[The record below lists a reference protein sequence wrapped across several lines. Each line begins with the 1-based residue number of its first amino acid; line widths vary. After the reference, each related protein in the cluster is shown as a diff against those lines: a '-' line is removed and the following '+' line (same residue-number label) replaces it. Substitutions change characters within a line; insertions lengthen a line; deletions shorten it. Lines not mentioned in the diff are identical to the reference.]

1 MRMKRV
7 KRDKAFLQKI
17 HEEFA
22 KFDTTMQEL
31 YLLKLVADDLK
42 SYRKMIKL
50 KRYD

>member
-7 KRDKAFLQKI
+7 KRDKALPQKI

-22 KFDTTMQEL
+22 KFDTTMQEIHF
-31 YLLKLVADDLK
+31 LKLVADDLK
-42 SYRKMIKL
+42 SYRRMIKL